1 MELDI
6 SIKEKKDIKIN
17 SEKNNIISNLDIKNR
32 QKLVNSTQENKQ
44 QNTIQNNS
52 LSVQTKPIDV
62 CIADL
67 KALGL
72 DDKEI
77 EKLDSVIDSII
88 DNRLDFIFNKLY
100 N

>member
-1 MELDI
+1 M
-6 SIKEKKDIKIN
+6 N
-17 SEKNNIISNLDIKNR
+17 TNN
-32 QKLVNSTQENKQ
+32 EQ
-44 QNTIQNNS
+44 QNIVQNNS
-52 LSVQTKPIDV
+52 LAAQAKPINV

-72 DDKEI
+72 NDKEI

-88 DNRLDFIFNKLY
+88 DNRLDFIFGKLY